1 MEQKLTQAELDERIL
16 ILKRFRSLLEQQRT
30 KFQEYLKVLEA
41 QESKISEEDAE
52 ALLAHSELE
61 TEIVANIGSL
71 QKVIIPLQ
79 DLYNRARAAT
89 YNPADAVPITRIQSD
104 LEKLQ
109 SQVLAQNEKN
119 RKLLKVHMTNLRQ
132 QISEFKNPYR
142 SLTSIYVQQSVSAGT
157 RIQVEV

>member
-16 ILKRFRSLLEQQRT
+16 ILKRFRSLLEQHRT

-41 QESKISEEDAE
+41 QESKLSEEDAE

-71 QKVIIPLQ
+71 QKVIIPMQ
-79 DLYNRARAAT
+79 DLYNKSRAAT

>member
-71 QKVIIPLQ
+71 QKVIIPMEA
-79 DLYNRARAAT
+79 LYNKTKAAT
-89 YNPADAVPITRIQSD
+89 YNPAEAVPISRIQAD
-104 LEKLQ
+104 LSKLQ

-119 RKLLKVHMTNLRQ
+119 RNLLKSHMSTLRQ

-142 SLTSIYVQQSVSAGT
+142 TVTSVYSQTATVGS

>member
-71 QKVIIPLQ
+71 QKVIVPMQ
-79 DLYNRARAAT
+79 DLYNRSRAAT

-104 LEKLQ
+104 IEKLQ
-109 SQVLAQNEKN
+109 
-119 RKLLKVHMTNLRQ
+119 LLYIFR
-132 QISEFKNPYR
+132 
-142 SLTSIYVQQSVSAGT
+142 
-157 RIQVEV
+157 

>member
-1 MEQKLTQAELDERIL
+1 MDQKLTQAELDERIL
-16 ILKRFRSLLEQQRT
+16 ILKRFRTLLEQQRT

-61 TEIVANIGSL
+61 TEIVANITSL
-71 QKVIIPLQ
+71 QKVIVPMEA
-79 DLYNRARAAT
+79 LYNKTKAAT
-89 YNPADAVPITRIQSD
+89 YNPVEAVPISRIQAD
-104 LEKLQ
+104 LTKLQ

-119 RKLLKVHMTNLRQ
+119 RTLLKSHMSTLRQ
-132 QISEFKNPYR
+132 QIQEFQNPYR
-142 SLTSIYVQQSVSAGT
+142 SITSVYTKTATTGS